1 LPGFEL
7 PGLRIHGPCFSQE
20 RRAAIAIHSDLRHIT
35 KDDKMTK
42 RTYETPALI
51 KREKLDRIAAACIG
65 SDCGPQ

>member
-1 LPGFEL
+1 
-7 PGLRIHGPCFSQE
+7 
-20 RRAAIAIHSDLRHIT
+20 
-35 KDDKMTK
+35 MTK